1 MEEMAF
7 VELLGFFTSCWKKK
21 CLLTLLSPFKHSL
34 HLCSESHFWCEFNIP
49 PLCVAD
55 SGWQL
60 AQDTVLFSYSG
71 HQSASGCSS
80 SYTSS
85 SQTRT
90 AALHRKWLGVLPL
103 SFVSWFLCISAGL
116 LRSECESNE
125 WGKIALKL
133 KNRFKHCWLKNLRKK
148 EKWHLKTKKKKE
160 KTTIF
165 LKYLNLFLILVGAFL
180 HNFLELNIWAW
191 NFSGPLVFLTICMTA
206 LQKSTL
212 RKAGDIQYHGAIL
225 ANAPKCAIAISEKWT
240 MPQYNKSSFSRFYSS
255 PLWTHT
261 S

>member
-21 CLLTLLSPFKHSL
+21 CLRTLLSPFKHSF
-34 HLCSESHFWCEFNIP
+34 HLCFESHLWCEFNIL

-60 AQDTVLFSYSG
+60 AQDTVLFSHSG
-71 HQSASGCSS
+71 HQSASSCSS

-103 SFVSWFLCISAGL
+103 SFVSWFLCVSAGL
-116 LRSECESNE
+116 LQSECERNG
-125 WGKIALKL
+125 WGKIALQL
-133 KNRFKHCWLKNLRKK
+133 KNRFEHRWLKNLRKK
-148 EKWHLKTKKKKE
+148 EKWHLKAKKRKKE
-160 KTTIF
+160 KTTAIS
-165 LKYLNLFLILVGAFL
+165 LKYLNLFLMLVGSL
-180 HNFLELNIWAW
+180 LRNFLELNIWAW
-191 NFSGPLVFLTICMTA
+191 NFSGALVFLMICMTA
-206 LQKSTL
+206 LQRNTP
-212 RKAGDIQYHGAIL
+212 RKAGDIQYQGAIL

-240 MPQYNKSSFSRFYSS
+240 MPQYNVVFF
-255 PLWTHT
+255 L
-261 S
+261 